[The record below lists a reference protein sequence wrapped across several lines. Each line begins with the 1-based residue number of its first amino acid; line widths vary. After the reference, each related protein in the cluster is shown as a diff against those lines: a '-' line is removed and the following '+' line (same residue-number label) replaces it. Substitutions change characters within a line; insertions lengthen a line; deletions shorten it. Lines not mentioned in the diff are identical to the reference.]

1 MSKALIIS
9 VGGTPDPVI
18 TAIVYHKPAFVCFFA
33 SQESL
38 DKIGTVKEKVCE
50 KWPEAGYED
59 RKVVVNDR
67 DEIAACYEKAL
78 ECFTATDERG
88 FGPQN
93 RVADITGG
101 TKAMSAAL
109 AIALSE
115 RGGSFSYVGGKQR
128 DKEGLGVVV
137 TGYEQM
143 RESVNPLR
151 RYASEQKRRARE
163 LFNAHHYQAAAD
175 ALGALPSETDER
187 EKAVLEAVR
196 EAAHGY
202 ALWDRFHHKEAVEKL
217 KSACNKLA
225 EQRRLLAADKR
236 FGWHT
241 RFADEVAQ
249 NLGELRELQEQT
261 HGFKK
266 LHPMLAADLAAGAKR
281 RIESGAFD
289 DAVARL
295 YRVIE
300 MLGQCE
306 FERVFEMK
314 TGEVDAARL
323 PEELRE
329 EYKRRYSDEKSGRLK
344 LPLSAVFRAL
354 EGQDS
359 DLGRKFAQE
368 SESLKGLLSAR
379 NDSLLAH
386 GVEPVKETTAGKML
400 ELVRGWL
407 PADAPLVQFPRW
419 ELE

>member
-1 MSKALIIS
+1 MSKALIVS
-9 VGGTPDPVI
+9 VGGTEDPVI
-18 TAIVYHKPAFVCFFA
+18 TAIVHHKPAFVCFFA
-33 SQESL
+33 SQKSL
-38 DKIGTVKEKVCE
+38 DTIGTVKQKVCE

-59 RKVVVNDR
+59 EKVVVNDQ
-67 DEIAACYEKAL
+67 DEITACYSRAL
-78 ECFTATDERG
+78 DCFDATHERG

-115 RGGSFSYVGGKQR
+115 RGGRLSYVGGKQR
-128 DKEGLGVVV
+128 DKEGLGVVLP
-137 TGYEQM
+137 GHERM
-143 RESVNPLR
+143 RDSENPLS
-151 RYASEQKRRARE
+151 RYASEQKRRAAQF
-163 LFNAHHYQAAAD
+163 FNAHRYQAAAD
-175 ALGALPSETDER
+175 TLDALPPETDPR
-187 EKAVLEAVR
+187 EAAVLKAVR
-196 EAAHGY
+196 EAALGY
-202 ALWDRFHHKEAVEKL
+202 ALWDRFHHKEAVPKL

-225 EQRRLLAADKR
+225 EQHPLLGGDKR
-236 FGWHT
+236 FIWHAK
-241 RFADEVAQ
+241 FADAVAQ
-249 NLGELRELQEQT
+249 NLQQLQKLQQQT
-261 HGFKK
+261 QDFKE

-354 EGQDS
+354 EAQDS

-386 GVEPVKETTAGKML
+386 GVEPVKETTARKML

-407 PADAPLVQFPRW
+407 PADAPVVQFPRW